1 MKFEVIDTKP
11 PEQELQCLRCNT
23 RFHTDPSIQMNL
35 VLIDNV
41 LLPQCPICKTIEDA
55 PEFKKEAKM
64 NIKDCTQ
71 TKDGT
76 PVRIYEVYEDKTH
89 GAWFNDVEW
98 IIAIWDS
105 KGENVLPSKH
115 ALDLDLS
122 DWKEKIPWDCLR
134 PEIKVVARDKCGQW
148 LGHEIEPNKDGQDGI
163 WCSAGHEIYALDGVK
178 MPQGPADWKEAIA
191 RRPE

>member
-1 MKFEVIDTKP
+1 
-11 PEQELQCLRCNT
+11 
-23 RFHTDPSIQMNL
+23 
-35 VLIDNV
+35 
-41 LLPQCPICKTIEDA
+41 
-55 PEFKKEAKM
+55 M

-76 PVRIYEVYEDKTH
+76 PVKIYEEYEDKTH

-122 DWKEKIPWDCLR
+122 DWKDEIPWDCLR

-148 LGHEIEPNKDGQDGI
+148 LGHEIEPNKDAQDGI
-163 WCSAGHEIYALDGVK
+163 WCSVGHEIYALDGVN
-178 MPQGPADWKEAIA
+178 MPKGPSDWKEAIA